1 MDSDARHRLIEAVE
15 QARARAAEAVSEI
28 ESEPDAPRAIE
39 SAVREA
45 EEALT
50 RVAAKLRTDG

>member
-1 MDSDARHRLIEAVE
+1 MDSDARRRLVEAVE

-28 ESEPDAPRAIE
+28 ESQPDAPRAVE

-50 RVAAKLRTDG
+50 RVVEKLEADG

>member
-1 MDSDARHRLIEAVE
+1 MDSDARRCLTEAVE
-15 QARARAAEAVSEI
+15 QARARAAAAVSEI

-39 SAVREA
+39 SALREA

-50 RVAAKLRTDG
+50 RVVETLKTDG

>member
-1 MDSDARHRLIEAVE
+1 VDSDARRRLIEAVE

>member
-1 MDSDARHRLIEAVE
+1 MEGDARRRLIEAVE

-28 ESEPDAPRAIE
+28 GSEPDAPRAVE

-50 RVAAKLRTDG
+50 RLVEKLKADG

>member
-1 MDSDARHRLIEAVE
+1 MEAVE

>member
-1 MDSDARHRLIEAVE
+1 MRASEAI
-15 QARARAAEAVSEI
+15 SEI
-28 ESEPDAPRAIE
+28 ESQPDAPRAVE

-50 RVAAKLRTDG
+50 HVVESLKSDE

>member
-1 MDSDARHRLIEAVE
+1 MDADARRRLAEAVE
-15 QARARAAEAVSEI
+15 QARMRASEAISEI
-28 ESEPDAPRAIE
+28 ESQRDAPRAVE

-50 RVAAKLRTDG
+50 HVVESLKSDE

>member
-1 MDSDARHRLIEAVE
+1 MDTDARRRLVEAVE
-15 QARARAAEAVSEI
+15 QARMRASEAVSVI
-28 ESEPDAPRAIE
+28 EGQPDAPRAVQ

-50 RVAAKLRTDG
+50 RVVDSLKTDD

>member
-1 MDSDARHRLIEAVE
+1 MDSEARRRLIEAVE

-28 ESEPDAPRAIE
+28 EGQPDAPRAIE

-50 RVAAKLRTDG
+50 RMVEKLRTNG